1 VKIQAQLLLGDW
13 ASPPVVDLTDYDVI
27 LINTSAGK
35 DSQTMLREIFQ
46 RATQAGVTDRLVAVH
61 CDLGR
66 IEWSGTRNLAQAQA
80 AHYGIPFAVVRRTGG
95 DLLDYV
101 AKGGKWPS
109 STARYCTSDFKRG
122 PVRTLMTTLAD
133 AFHGGPHAG
142 KGKASA
148 ARPCRILN
156 CMGHRADE
164 SPARAKAA
172 SFRLDHQNRRRIVYT
187 WLPIHTW
194 TLDEV
199 WADIR
204 SAPVPHHRAYDL
216 GMPRLSCVLC
226 IFAPRDAL
234 ILAGHHNPAL
244 LADYVAVEN
253 RIGHTFRQ
261 DQTLVEIQSAIAAGE
276 LPRPANIAWP
286 QCA

>member
-1 VKIQAQLLLGDW
+1 MKNQAQLLLGDW
-13 ASPPVVDLTDYDVI
+13 AAPPAVVLTDYDVI

-35 DSQTMLREIFQ
+35 DSQTLMREIFDQ
-46 RATQAGVTDRLVAVH
+46 ATAAGVTDRLVAVH

-66 IEWSGTRNLAQAQA
+66 IEWSGTRELAQRQA
-80 AHYGIPFAVVRRTGG
+80 AHYGIPFGVVRRTGG

-101 AKGGKWPS
+101 ATRGKWPS
-109 STARYCTSDFKRG
+109 NTARYCTSDFNRG
-122 PVRTLMTTLAD
+122 PVRTLMTTLAN
-133 AFHGGPHAG
+133 AFHGGPHTGERKAFAG
-142 KGKASA
+142 
-148 ARPCRILN
+148 RPCRILN

-164 SPARAKAA
+164 SPARAKTAP
-172 SFRLDHQNRRRIVYT
+172 FQLDHANARRIVYT
-187 WLPIHTW
+187 WLPIHSW

-204 SAPVPHHRAYDL
+204 STSVPYHRAYDL
-216 GMPRLSCVLC
+216 GMPRLSCVFC

-253 RIGHTFRQ
+253 QIGHTFRQ
-261 DQTLVEIQSAIAAGE
+261 TQTLVEIQSAIAGGE
-276 LPRPANIAWP
+276 LPHAATTWP

>member
-1 VKIQAQLLLGDW
+1 MRTQAQLHFDDW
-13 ASPPVVDLTDYDVI
+13 VSPPVVDLAAYDVI

-35 DSQTMLREIFQ
+35 DSQTMLREIYR
-46 RATQAGVTDRLVAVH
+46 RATEAGVTDRLVAVH

-66 IEWSGTRNLAQAQA
+66 IEWSGTPELAHAQA
-80 AHYGIPFAVVRRTGG
+80 AHYGIPFTVVRRTGG

-101 AKGGKWPS
+101 AKRGKWPS

-122 PVRTLMTTLAD
+122 PVRTLMTKLAN

-142 KGKASA
+142 TGKASA
-148 ARPCRILN
+148 TRPCRILN
-156 CMGHRADE
+156 CMGHRAAE

-172 SFRLDHQNRRRIVYT
+172 SFHLDHQNHRRIVYT
-187 WLPIHTW
+187 WLPIHAW
-194 TLDEV
+194 TLDDV

-204 SAPVPHHRAYDL
+204 SAPVPYHRAYDL

-244 LADYVAVEN
+244 LADYVAVEHQ
-253 RIGHTFRQ
+253 IGHTFRQ
-261 DQTLVEIQSAIAAGE
+261 HQTLVEIQSAIAAGE
-276 LPRPANIAWP
+276 LPTPANITWP